1 MAPWGR
7 WRHADTRR
15 HRGRVADSTDATRQ
29 EGTITMT
36 TTITHWIGG
45 APYEGTP
52 THRIPVEDPATG
64 KVEGELLAASVADV
78 DHAVDVARKAQ
89 REWRKVSIAK
99 RTAIMFKMRELVL
112 ANSDELA
119 KAIVAEH
126 GKDYNDAI
134 GEIQRGRETL
144 DFACGIG
151 AALKGDFSYDVSSGV
166 DIHSIRQPVGVVAG
180 VCPFNFPVMV
190 PMWMH
195 PVAIATGNA
204 FILKPATPTPTASLV
219 MARLYKEAGLPDGVF
234 NVVAGDVEVVTAL
247 IEHPGVDAISFV
259 GSTPVARIV
268 QEKGVAN
275 GKRVQALGGANNH
288 AIVMPD
294 CDLEFAA
301 QHISAAAFGAA
312 GERCMALPVVV
323 AVGGV
328 GPTLAELVKEHAVSI
343 KVGNGLDEGV
353 QMGPV
358 ISKVAKER
366 IVGLID
372 DAEQRGATVVMD
384 GRELKIDGHDN
395 GFWLGPTILDGVPL
409 DAPAYNTEIFGPVLT
424 VVHADTYAEAIEIV
438 NASEFGNGAAIF
450 TNDGGI
456 ARAFQ
461 LDVEAGMV
469 GINVPIPTPVA
480 FYSFG
485 GWKGSLMGDTHIHGP
500 EGVKFYTR
508 LKAITSRWP
517 SESGAHAAT
526 MSFQREE

>member
-1 MAPWGR
+1 
-7 WRHADTRR
+7 
-15 HRGRVADSTDATRQ
+15 
-29 EGTITMT
+29 MT
-36 TTITHWIGG
+36 TTISHWIGG
-45 APYEGTP
+45 APYEGSP
-52 THRIPVEDPATG
+52 THRIPVENPATG
-64 KVEGELLAASVADV
+64 EVEGQLLAASVADV
-78 DHAVDVARKAQ
+78 DHAVQVAREAQ
-89 REWRKVSIAK
+89 KGWQKTSLAK
-99 RTAIMFKMRELVL
+99 RTAVMFKMRELVL

-119 KAIVAEH
+119 RAIVAEH

-144 DFACGIG
+144 DFACGIN
-151 AALKGDFSYDVSSGV
+151 AALKGDHSFDVSSGV
-166 DIHSIRQPVGVVAG
+166 DIHSIRQPVGVVVG
-180 VCPFNFPVMV
+180 ICPFNFPVMV

-219 MARLYKEAGLPDGVF
+219 VARLYKEAGLPDGVF
-234 NVVAGDVEVVTAL
+234 NVVAGDVDVVTAL

-268 QEKGVAN
+268 QAKGIAN

-328 GPTLAELVKEHAVSI
+328 GPKLAELVREHAMNI
-343 KVGNGLDEGV
+343 LVGNGLEEGV

-358 ISKVAKER
+358 ISRAAKDR

-372 DAEQRGATVVMD
+372 DAVERGSTVVMD
-384 GRELKIDGHDN
+384 GRGQSVEGHTD
-395 GFWLGPTILDGVPL
+395 GFWLGPTILDDVPL
-409 DAPAYNTEIFGPVLT
+409 DAPAYTQEIFGPVLT
-424 VVHADTYAEAIEIV
+424 VVHAEDYAEAIAIV
-438 NASEFGNGAAIF
+438 NASAFGNGAAIF
-450 TNDGGI
+450 TNDGGV

-480 FYSFG
+480 YYSFG

-526 MSFQREE
+526 MSFKREE